1 MKNPFDFNNNGKL
14 DLIDFLVA
22 SELDPNNP
30 LNDTMG
36 GNKSVS
42 DNNINNYDDCSDDNN
57 EEYFDTSALE
67 EGGSDNDSDYDFD
80 TDFYN
85 TEADADV
92 FDMEPGDYENW
103 LDSLNK

>member
-14 DLIDFLVA
+14 DLVDFLVA

-36 GNKSVS
+36 DNKSVS
-42 DNNINNYDDCSDDNN
+42 DNSINNYDDCSDDNN

-67 EGGSDNDSDYDFD
+67 EGCSDNDYDYDFD

-85 TEADADV
+85 TEADADI
-92 FDMEPGDYENW
+92 FDMEPEDYENW